1 MGDAVVKWPGS
12 FNRVRGGH
20 GSDETIRNPD
30 YPVDWCVAALLYC
43 SVYADNAA
51 AYEEELEF
59 DALLTRARS
68 FEAVHP
74 ESVPQYIESFAAILK
89 GHESVH
95 PLADIALQ
103 NMPGDAAL
111 ATAVFAQCADV
122 MFADSQ
128 LLENELA
135 FLEYL
140 SAGLNLSDGAKGEIL
155 QVIKWKHAY

>member
-1 MGDAVVKWPGS
+1 MLKWFAG
-12 FNRVRGGH
+12 FNRERGERGP
-20 GSDETIRNPD
+20 GEAIRNPD
-30 YPVDWCVAALLYC
+30 YPVDWCVAALLYY

-68 FEAVHP
+68 FGSIHP
-74 ESVPQYIESFAAILK
+74 DLVSKYIANFTDILK
-89 GHESVH
+89 GHDTVH

-103 NMPGDAAL
+103 HLPSDPAIAE
-111 ATAVFAQCADV
+111 AVLAQCADV

-135 FLEYL
+135 FLDHL
-140 SAGLNLSDGAKGEIL
+140 SAGLKISDKAKADIL